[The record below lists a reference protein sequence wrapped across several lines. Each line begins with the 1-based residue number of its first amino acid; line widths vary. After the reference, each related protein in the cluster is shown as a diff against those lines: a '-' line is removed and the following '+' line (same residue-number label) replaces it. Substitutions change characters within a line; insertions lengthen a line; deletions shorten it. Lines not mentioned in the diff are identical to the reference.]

1 MAFISFQP
9 TDFFNPLIWTGDGG
23 ASRSITGVGF
33 QPDMVWIKQRDGTN
47 NHMLADA
54 VRGANNKINPN
65 TNAANDTNAT
75 SLTAFGAD
83 GFTAGTNTEINASG
97 STYVG
102 WNWKAGTT
110 SGLSGGTITPT
121 AYSINASAGWG
132 IYKYTGGSS
141 TDTIAH
147 GLGVAPKMIIIKS
160 LTTTNDWT
168 VYHESIG
175 NAKLLV
181 LNTTAA
187 ESSDATTWNS
197 TSPTST
203 VWSMGN
209 SGDVNNSARDYI
221 AYAFAPKKGFSSFGS
236 YDGSG
241 QLDGPFIFTGF
252 SPAFV
257 MVKVTDDAVH
267 DWYMWDNRRSPS
279 GGYNEQ
285 KYRLMA
291 NQSSA
296 EGTSANYIID
306 MVSNGFKLRDN
317 NVGCNGNGNKFI
329 YMAFAEFPLVS
340 SNSKPGTAR

>member
-209 SGDVNNSARDYI
+209 SGDVNNSARDYV
-221 AYAFAPKKGFSSFGS
+221 AYVFAEKKGFSKIGSFIG
-236 YDGSG
+236 DGSATN
-241 QLDGPFIFTGF
+241 GPFIYTGF
-252 SPAFV
+252 RPAWV
-257 MVKVTDDAVH
+257 LIRNTTTT
-267 DWYMWDNRRSPS
+267 NRNWGVWNDKSL
-279 GGYNEQ
+279 GYNDDNNGL
-285 KYRLMA
+285 YP
-291 NQSSA
+291 NVTSI
-296 EGTSANYIID
+296 EGTGN
-306 MVSNGFKLRDN
+306 VVNLLSNGFKVSTSDN
-317 NVGCNGNGNKFI
+317 GFNGSGNELI
-329 YMAFAEFPLVS
+329 YMAFAEFPLLS
-340 SNSKPGTAR
+340 SNGIPGVAR